1 MRLENE
7 MLVTA
12 QIKSA
17 SEKGGAV
24 TIEGYAN
31 KFEVDSYK
39 ERMDPNTIIMD
50 RYKQNPILLF
60 NHDTNYPIG
69 KVLAVESRKDG
80 VYCKASI
87 SKGNDPKLNYIRE
100 LVLDGTLKTFSVR
113 FDIQNEKSII
123 DDPEHSGVKLIK
135 NWELQEISIVSIPA
149 QPASTFSLVGAKS
162 LREARQMILKAKGAD
177 AAAYINECIDM
188 AVKDGADKQEMLNQL
203 VSISGMT
210 QGDVASVLS
219 GDVTPIPAAFQS
231 AAVEVLNCDKQ
242 KLGELNAGDVQTEGD
257 KPVEKPS
264 EEMTQQDGSKKKQAG
279 QEPGLTAPLDTGMET
294 TTNPMLER
302 LDAVVSQLGALNDKI
317 VQLISLMQQDAASEE
332 VEPVEKEEPKPEPE
346 IKPAEADQIE
356 KSLSDAMGRITEKLK
371 GLGISM

>member
-1 MRLENE
+1 
-7 MLVTA
+7 MLITA

-39 ERMDPNTIIMD
+39 ERMDPSTIIME

-87 SKGNDPKLNYIRE
+87 SKGNDPKLNFIRE

-123 DDPEHSGVKLIK
+123 DDPEHQGVKLIK

-162 LREARQMILKAKGAD
+162 LGEARQMILKAKGAD

-188 AVKDGADKQEMLNQL
+188 AVKDGAERAGLMNQL
-203 VSISGMT
+203 VTISGMNEG
-210 QGDVASVLS
+210 QVASILA
-219 GDVTPIPAAFQS
+219 GDVTPIPGAFQS
-231 AAVEVLNCDKQ
+231 AAVEVLKCDEQ
-242 KLGELNAGDVQTEGD
+242 KLGELNAGDVQSEGD

-264 EEMTQQDGSKKKQAG
+264 EEMTQQDGSKSKQAG
-279 QEPGLTAPLDTGMET
+279 QDPGLTAPIDTGMET

-302 LDAVVSQLGALNDKI
+302 LDAVVSQLGAMNDKM
-317 VQLISLMQQDAASEE
+317 VQLISLMQQDASSEE
-332 VEPVEKEEPKPEPE
+332 VEPVEKEDPKPELEPE
-346 IKPAEADQIE
+346 MKPAESDQIE
-356 KSLSDAMGRITEKLK
+356 KALQDSMARITEKLK